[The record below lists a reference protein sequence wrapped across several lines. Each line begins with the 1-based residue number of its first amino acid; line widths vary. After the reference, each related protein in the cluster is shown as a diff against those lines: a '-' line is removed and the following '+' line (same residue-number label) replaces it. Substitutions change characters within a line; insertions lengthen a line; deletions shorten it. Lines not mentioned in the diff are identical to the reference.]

1 MALSFSYEFRP
12 GKTYRH
18 VLVLAGSSFTH
29 VSIYICICLH
39 GPSLVNRFV
48 CMCNTYLSDASIFD
62 ATKSFGLKQ
71 FGINLDQYSADVTAN
86 NNITTS
92 AQVAPTASFETVQP
106 IKQAPPSKPSALGPI
121 MGGFSSGI
129 KTATSLGWKPFG

>member
-1 MALSFSYEFRP
+1 M
-12 GKTYRH
+12 
-18 VLVLAGSSFTH
+18 LV
-29 VSIYICICLH
+29 Y
-39 GPSLVNRFV
+39 
-48 CMCNTYLSDASIFD
+48 FD

-92 AQVAPTASFETVQP
+92 AVVAPTASFETIKP

-129 KTATSLGWKPFG
+129 KTATSLGWSPFDLLCNTKKVPLLSVLNLAQHQMRLKI